1 MYVSLDQVGESS
13 ENPFEGGA
21 NDVPIAQICRWVEIE
36 LKETLQETDLPRLL
50 SPRNQVIL

>member
-1 MYVSLDQVGESS
+1 MGESS

-36 LKETLQETDLPRLL
+36 LRETLQETDLPRLL